1 MDGMDNVHMLHP
13 DNDPHDRPQDSVQD
27 DAQDVAEGIVRGSA
41 VRVDATAGEVVD
53 GEVIEGEILTDEES
67 AVLDERLANRGALVR
82 HAVTTSQVVARAS
95 RTVATHDRTKTAGKV
110 VLREG

>member
-1 MDGMDNVHMLHP
+1 MDNVHKLHP
-13 DNDPHDRPQDSVQD
+13 DNEGSDRSQDAVHKSV
-27 DAQDVAEGIVRGSA
+27 QDVAEGIVHGSA
-41 VRVDATAGEVVD
+41 VWVDATGDAVD
-53 GEVIEGEILTDEES
+53 AEVIEGEILTDEES

-82 HAVTTSQVVARAS
+82 RAVTTSQVVARAS